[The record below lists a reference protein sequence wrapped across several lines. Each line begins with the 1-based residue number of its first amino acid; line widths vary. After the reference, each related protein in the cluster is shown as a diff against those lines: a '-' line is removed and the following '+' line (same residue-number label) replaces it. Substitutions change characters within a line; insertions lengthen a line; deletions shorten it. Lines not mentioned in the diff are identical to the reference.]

1 MAGIRA
7 DVNLSVNTANV
18 KRSLDRATNEI
29 NKIVNGVSGRQVSF
43 NVNQKSFT
51 QPLGR
56 ITQSSNEFSKSLE
69 ASNARVI
76 AFGLS
81 VSIINGISDAFKA
94 LVVEAV
100 RFEKTMA
107 DINAVMGISNERLS
121 EFGEGIFDV
130 AQNTAQ
136 SFNVAAEA
144 ALEFSRQ
151 GLETEEVLRRTND
164 ALILTRLTSL
174 DAADS
179 VSGLTAAINA
189 FGKEGL
195 TTTDIIDKL
204 AAVDVAFAV
213 SSEDLINAL
222 QRSGAVAIDAGVEL
236 DSLIG
241 IVAALQQTTA
251 RGGAVIGNSL
261 KTIFTRI
268 QRPESIRQIEEL
280 GIVVRDLSGAILPAD
295 KILLNM
301 AKSFDAL
308 TQAQQSNVVQFSAG
322 IFQANVFRAALADLS
337 KDQSLQ
343 AKATKISGQA
353 SGEAASKN
361 QLLNKTLSAL
371 TSQAGTGIKELT
383 AILGQMSLSP
393 GIGSALEFINERVE
407 ELKNSLGGGEEEG
420 SDFAKGLVKGIGNVL
435 TGPAA
440 IAFGAIFIKMFMNIA
455 KFASS
460 SVKDVLG
467 VVSQKDKIKQM
478 EESILQVL
486 SRNLNIQQSLNN
498 LEGDRVAQEKFM
510 LGIIEAQ
517 TSAMK
522 EQQMLAR
529 SLAKPLVRGGVDPVM
544 LGASG
549 GMIPEG
555 SKTQE
560 RKGAREGGYSAGA
573 IDSMNVPGIGKVVYN
588 KAETVKQFPG
598 MKQPAIMPPKSS
610 RAGGVYQSTFKERHG
625 FDPYASH
632 GFVPNFAIQR
642 GSTLVMDKAKLKLF
656 GTDVSIGKAVGKKYK
671 EIQKH
676 FETNMPISIEAG
688 LEQIITSS
696 DKSKKQITGKESLYN
711 SFSALSAKGIRAIE
725 RNFDIRSLGGL
736 KPRGMKQGKLNK
748 AEFTEKKVENFLK
761 REGDYQRTDDPEKHK
776 GLADY
781 PIDLIAYGKS
791 YPSYEV
797 KSGNFNP
804 ANIISKSLR
813 MASDRE
819 LPNWMQQNKVSGGRE
834 LEGRNL
840 KKAETLSRNLDLY
853 DPKQKKSAREEGFD
867 FSQDFADEWGL
878 SQGFVPNFAGRK
890 SSQKPIDIYNQF
902 KAIYKKTGYRPLN
915 IEVPG
920 SSSSKDYQRANA
932 LLIDGNIT
940 GVKQDENRESFK
952 QEFIR
957 KGWDPDK
964 DNKYKHAN
972 IYESRNP
979 AYLNLEKWITRNI
992 FGNTFQKGDV
1002 TNYSNEQIGSLMVNS
1017 GDYLYDSKGHSLATA
1032 DSLQRHNIDQVV
1044 RGMQK
1049 TMGWSLP
1056 SSKGVASGSKIVDPS
1071 NYSLKKSDDSTF
1083 SATGRDIVKEF
1094 PGVASGDKRSFL
1106 GLKTPKNLKSESKRS
1121 DQTKKQTA
1129 NYFDNFLKS
1138 KFSTKVS
1145 EHNLVDESTSPDSI
1159 VSSSDFRKM
1168 NNPPLNAYDWEE
1180 TIELLTPSILNKQSG
1195 APLDFLNPPGE
1206 AKFGPNARR
1215 TQPHLTGKSLRY
1227 IVGKESF
1234 PGWSSKSKRAFE
1246 KSGNFDLGNLNLYSM
1261 YNKGLVPNF
1270 ASFMSPLRFDI
1281 GGEKS
1286 NGKSYVART
1295 AKSGKLFLL
1304 DKGLNPFRQY
1314 MESQGKPA
1322 PIMSQGRVGKRDGY
1336 WVNQHESDILEW
1348 AKQPNPQILERDINE
1363 KKAREESLEHF
1374 RQDLKHGTFKPLE
1387 SGYPLQLG
1395 GGELVRYSPVSGF
1408 GKNIVDKMG
1417 PEYKHISVNAKKI
1430 QDYARDNNITKK
1442 FNSGPAPDHQKALNT
1457 MLRLPKADIEKLDFI
1472 RPREKSENEKKL
1484 ELREAS
1490 PKTPIKWDVKQ
1501 DMMTKKK
1508 SYGIKASDDTFSH
1521 FKKFLKTKGVPQRSV
1536 QNIDK
1541 ALQGKSDSLKGI
1553 QRKAVEKSQSKS
1565 GNQMFYDA
1573 AVQADNFE
1581 KSFSI
1586 PTKDLYIKDLSGLI
1600 KEFNSTVYKEF
1611 SGGLVPDYSPVEMN
1625 KGYVPNFIGFNVP
1638 KKSHRLIESFNKLTE
1653 QNKQIPTVNDLMQ
1666 KGMEKEYAVQ
1676 QTKEDQ
1682 LLQKQTMVR
1691 VLNMMKN
1698 EGVKQLFFG
1707 QGGKIFPHQSAG
1719 TIPFTIEKIKDVIN
1733 DTGYKTNLKAE
1744 GLVPN
1749 YANLIYDKDKI
1760 ESGLDNQVLKG
1771 ILSERKRKDLMI
1783 GPSGVGKSTLAA
1795 QYGEFIK
1802 GIEDTEKATSYTILS
1817 GAGRTKAGGISS
1829 ALQEIINSVN
1839 QSGGKVSYLSASDQ
1853 VIDERRKK
1861 RVENPVTGDLR
1872 SEKQLKGTQ
1881 FAPKNQSGLTE
1892 IIQKASKKFEI
1903 INAAEGLVPNFAVT
1917 LSDDKYY
1924 NQKNVQ
1930 HGITQLYKKSG
1941 GRQKLAPKELE
1952 FAAERYI
1959 SAVQDS
1965 GKTYPGGNFNVGGE
1979 KFNFN
1984 EVSMS
1989 LMKHG
1994 QFYKP
1999 KEGET
2004 QNLSEGFAGGYVPN
2018 FANPLAD
2025 AVKRERGAGI
2035 PSSRIRIEKSSQLK
2049 SPQNPIGLA
2058 VTNTR
2063 DEPAGLQQ
2071 GIRRAKSMGIDPKTH
2086 GASKGL
2092 VPNFARDKSS
2102 QVQEGGLMQLFVFQ
2116 SLLSTANGFLQQFA
2130 EDGSEAA
2137 KMFSKAGQAA
2147 SGMASVFL
2155 TTKEVGSQ
2163 LTEGMGIDPGKTI
2176 KLRDLFSKS
2185 GRRKAKDGTERFTQG
2200 LKAAA
2205 KDGFSQAGSKGIP
2218 QGLKAFSGGIA
2229 SAGKMLLRFTP
2240 MIGSLISLGTAANE
2254 VFKLFNDGKGVMSLF
2269 ESASAKAARNLEK
2282 LSESTQALESALGA
2296 LQSQT
2301 ENKEKI
2307 DELELLGSM
2316 RTQKQE
2322 TELFQLKMKE
2332 LDIQSKVQKSMS
2344 QLFQENVT
2352 GTAIASRL
2360 SHQFTQS
2367 GITVEEQTETLQKLI
2382 KVQKQRV
2389 VIEEGTKAFGD
2400 LIEKRFDS
2408 FFEMGDLG
2416 GKDAKFLEQAASFR
2430 GAQAGMALGGIMAG
2444 SEDLDPKERLRILE
2458 ENIKTVGQ
2466 FDLDKITESSADEIN
2481 TILSE
2486 QLKGTEEFG
2495 GALLAGHIGDIIHTI
2510 DNAKDNIKG
2519 LTGVEA
2525 SAATNAIKAF
2535 VNQLHKQKDLLE
2547 KDGIAQ
2553 TLAQSTAQV
2562 KEEYLKIIRSIKD
2575 ERKQRLHRQ
2584 DLENSISATQ
2594 RKIAESEIS
2603 LLDEHQAI
2611 SKSTLIRK
2619 ESSRKIEEISE
2630 KFSTDILKANNTS
2643 LGAMQ
2648 SVSEEFIKTDQLAT
2662 QFRKGAGIT
2671 MEDAVNNL
2679 KKNVGQN
2686 LTSLDLSGIETAIG
2700 EALSPADAQELRNSF
2715 ASVSSR
2721 IDDLDDNGK
2730 IIYEFMREYGSITEG
2745 TVAAAFMAALNQK
2758 EIMNLTQKQ
2767 KNLLTDSVNN
2777 LKRANQTAETQ
2788 RKNALSILKEE
2799 ETLKLIRAKTVE
2811 GAVKLQKRLS
2821 GVNIPELSIKSNQG
2835 ETATLSV
2842 LNDVRRGQ
2850 VKTLMDSRVLDDKA
2864 YQLQIEKNR
2873 TEAESSVLSLRQLQS
2888 QEGILRSTQTQ
2899 SEDYKNIIRI
2909 QQAKFESE
2917 LSNSY
2922 LTKQE
2927 TVAREDFL
2935 KIDSKRYKL
2944 VNEQLETEMSNARTT
2959 ARLNLDKLK
2968 LTSITGIL
2976 QEIAATQI
2984 KEELTSA
2991 QSSSLIASEKSLQLI
3006 KNQEISEQLF
3016 RASQL
3021 QEKSNQLDELRL
3033 AARKASMSQ
3042 QEFDQKADTE
3052 VAIERANAISAA
3064 RLNIAKLKRLSIQEE
3079 LNKQVQIELTEEITS
3094 AQRSALIASE
3104 KAIILSEMGEQGRLL
3119 RQANELLESSNKLQE
3134 LENAIRK
3141 ANVSERQLRLNTSV
3155 DIASGRANAI
3165 ADTRG
3170 AAMRASIT
3178 GSPEDALAFAQSL
3191 KETNKLLGNGTR
3203 AFDQLR
3209 IKMAELNVSAANLG
3223 SDLVDIGIDGAR
3235 TGLKQLFKDIG
3246 SGAKSAK
3253 EAWSDFSLGLAEQLL
3268 DRVMEHNIDK
3278 IIKDLTYAFTG
3289 EDGSSDAEKIAGS
3302 NSHLTSAMGSLEGV
3316 LKHLGGHT
3324 KNLQQELQKGIGL
3337 NAPSMDSKLSEMA
3350 VFDKSIQDLAEKVDE
3365 LSKAVKLDVSSRK
3378 NKSIEQTKD
3387 SQDTTDFNPT
3397 GDTSRLIKNKT
3408 LIQQQT
3414 ARGRGRA
3421 ANQVLADAGYSPDAI
3436 HTLPSGIS
3444 KHRDPKLRKL
3454 KQAQA
3459 ESLGNI
3465 RHLESKISDSNMTP
3479 ERREALNKLN
3489 IEYDRK
3495 TGTDKERQSILEGVE
3510 FAFREG
3516 IDTTIQSD
3524 KQGNIN
3530 NIEELQKNFKIG
3542 TDPKSVPNILT
3553 RGMVPEFGEVSY
3565 FKGQG
3570 DPKSPKNWGEMN
3582 ITKFMKIKEQSTLE
3596 IQNFLGVTENLAKV
3610 YKDVAINADAAKD
3623 SMANNA
3629 KQHDEYSIKLK
3640 NEQQNYENTTSAISS
3655 TNQELSSFSSVIS
3668 KTRQNL
3674 ETFDNKLVTSGN
3686 IKPEPVI
3693 ENPQAVLN
3701 QSGGIIQKFAEGGF
3715 VKGPAG
3721 VDRVPAMLT
3730 AGEYVIPKE
3739 KVKELV
3745 RGGELQHFNNGT
3757 SGQGVQPKKSRLE
3770 AGMEGVA
3777 RTVVMS
3783 EVSRRIGESINKK
3796 QDKPPTFDVK
3806 RFERLN
3812 LGSDVSLKSGDPR
3825 LSGKALA
3832 TDPVMEDY
3840 KEFLLDKAAYNAQK
3854 KNEKFNKKLQ
3864 TLGTILGAATS
3875 FMMSEVTGI
3884 LREPVQKLVQGVSN
3898 KTGEVFGKY
3907 GDQYTQ
3913 AKAEAKFRGQNLNYS
3928 DFKKSMSA
3936 FDKSGNKGF
3945 YQGSQGNVF
3954 YMSQDNAGDYAAF
3967 NMNRLSD
3974 IQDMGSAEQAK
3985 VLNLYNTTKVR
3996 TQAMRQFAS
4005 NNQLDAKTEILK
4017 KANGGS
4023 IPAMLTAGEAVIPEP
4038 IARRIGYDNLNKMNT
4053 TGQIPVVTGKGGID
4067 NVGPVG
4073 LSEGDF
4079 VIRKSSTEKL
4089 LRENPTMMRFAMQN
4103 PEGFKRGEQG
4113 YYQGGIVGTTPTA
4126 PRISTAPQ
4134 QKTQTSSSPVNR
4146 LQPMLDAVQTS
4157 TNNASSNTT
4166 NNDVTN
4172 NINVNVTVDQNGR
4185 EKVSTET
4192 SEGSYEQEQKLAMK
4206 IKTKVLEVIREEKRI
4221 GGELS

>member
-1 MAGIRA
+1 
-7 DVNLSVNTANV
+7 
-18 KRSLDRATNEI
+18 
-29 NKIVNGVSGRQVSF
+29 
-43 NVNQKSFT
+43 
-51 QPLGR
+51 
-56 ITQSSNEFSKSLE
+56 
-69 ASNARVI
+69 
-76 AFGLS
+76 
-81 VSIINGISDAFKA
+81 
-94 LVVEAV
+94 
-100 RFEKTMA
+100 
-107 DINAVMGISNERLS
+107 MGI
-121 EFGEGIFDV
+121 DP
-130 AQNTAQ
+130 
-136 SFNVAAEA
+136 
-144 ALEFSRQ
+144 
-151 GLETEEVLRRTND
+151 
-164 ALILTRLTSL
+164 
-174 DAADS
+174 
-179 VSGLTAAINA
+179 
-189 FGKEGL
+189 
-195 TTTDIIDKL
+195 
-204 AAVDVAFAV
+204 
-213 SSEDLINAL
+213 
-222 QRSGAVAIDAGVEL
+222 
-236 DSLIG
+236 
-241 IVAALQQTTA
+241 
-251 RGGAVIGNSL
+251 
-261 KTIFTRI
+261 KTH
-268 QRPESIRQIEEL
+268 
-280 GIVVRDLSGAILPAD
+280 G
-295 KILLNM
+295 
-301 AKSFDAL
+301 
-308 TQAQQSNVVQFSAG
+308 
-322 IFQANVFRAALADLS
+322 
-337 KDQSLQ
+337 
-343 AKATKISGQA
+343 
-353 SGEAASKN
+353 ASK
-361 QLLNKTLSAL
+361 
-371 TSQAGTGIKELT
+371 
-383 AILGQMSLSP
+383 
-393 GIGSALEFINERVE
+393 
-407 ELKNSLGGGEEEG
+407 
-420 SDFAKGLVKGIGNVL
+420 GL
-435 TGPAA
+435 
-440 IAFGAIFIKMFMNIA
+440 
-455 KFASS
+455 
-460 SVKDVLG
+460 
-467 VVSQKDKIKQM
+467 
-478 EESILQVL
+478 
-486 SRNLNIQQSLNN
+486 
-498 LEGDRVAQEKFM
+498 
-510 LGIIEAQ
+510 
-517 TSAMK
+517 
-522 EQQMLAR
+522 
-529 SLAKPLVRGGVDPVM
+529 
-544 LGASG
+544 
-549 GMIPEG
+549 
-555 SKTQE
+555 
-560 RKGAREGGYSAGA
+560 
-573 IDSMNVPGIGKVVYN
+573 
-588 KAETVKQFPG
+588 
-598 MKQPAIMPPKSS
+598 
-610 RAGGVYQSTFKERHG
+610 
-625 FDPYASH
+625 
-632 GFVPNFAIQR
+632 
-642 GSTLVMDKAKLKLF
+642 
-656 GTDVSIGKAVGKKYK
+656 
-671 EIQKH
+671 
-676 FETNMPISIEAG
+676 
-688 LEQIITSS
+688 
-696 DKSKKQITGKESLYN
+696 
-711 SFSALSAKGIRAIE
+711 
-725 RNFDIRSLGGL
+725 
-736 KPRGMKQGKLNK
+736 
-748 AEFTEKKVENFLK
+748 
-761 REGDYQRTDDPEKHK
+761 
-776 GLADY
+776 
-781 PIDLIAYGKS
+781 
-791 YPSYEV
+791 
-797 KSGNFNP
+797 
-804 ANIISKSLR
+804 
-813 MASDRE
+813 
-819 LPNWMQQNKVSGGRE
+819 
-834 LEGRNL
+834 
-840 KKAETLSRNLDLY
+840 
-853 DPKQKKSAREEGFD
+853 
-867 FSQDFADEWGL
+867 
-878 SQGFVPNFAGRK
+878 
-890 SSQKPIDIYNQF
+890 
-902 KAIYKKTGYRPLN
+902 
-915 IEVPG
+915 
-920 SSSSKDYQRANA
+920 
-932 LLIDGNIT
+932 
-940 GVKQDENRESFK
+940 
-952 QEFIR
+952 
-957 KGWDPDK
+957 
-964 DNKYKHAN
+964 
-972 IYESRNP
+972 
-979 AYLNLEKWITRNI
+979 
-992 FGNTFQKGDV
+992 
-1002 TNYSNEQIGSLMVNS
+1002 
-1017 GDYLYDSKGHSLATA
+1017 
-1032 DSLQRHNIDQVV
+1032 
-1044 RGMQK
+1044 
-1049 TMGWSLP
+1049 
-1056 SSKGVASGSKIVDPS
+1056 
-1071 NYSLKKSDDSTF
+1071 
-1083 SATGRDIVKEF
+1083 
-1094 PGVASGDKRSFL
+1094 
-1106 GLKTPKNLKSESKRS
+1106 
-1121 DQTKKQTA
+1121 
-1129 NYFDNFLKS
+1129 
-1138 KFSTKVS
+1138 
-1145 EHNLVDESTSPDSI
+1145 
-1159 VSSSDFRKM
+1159 
-1168 NNPPLNAYDWEE
+1168 
-1180 TIELLTPSILNKQSG
+1180 
-1195 APLDFLNPPGE
+1195 
-1206 AKFGPNARR
+1206 
-1215 TQPHLTGKSLRY
+1215 
-1227 IVGKESF
+1227 
-1234 PGWSSKSKRAFE
+1234 
-1246 KSGNFDLGNLNLYSM
+1246 
-1261 YNKGLVPNF
+1261 
-1270 ASFMSPLRFDI
+1270 
-1281 GGEKS
+1281 
-1286 NGKSYVART
+1286 
-1295 AKSGKLFLL
+1295 
-1304 DKGLNPFRQY
+1304 
-1314 MESQGKPA
+1314 
-1322 PIMSQGRVGKRDGY
+1322 
-1336 WVNQHESDILEW
+1336 
-1348 AKQPNPQILERDINE
+1348 
-1363 KKAREESLEHF
+1363 
-1374 RQDLKHGTFKPLE
+1374 
-1387 SGYPLQLG
+1387 
-1395 GGELVRYSPVSGF
+1395 
-1408 GKNIVDKMG
+1408 
-1417 PEYKHISVNAKKI
+1417 
-1430 QDYARDNNITKK
+1430 
-1442 FNSGPAPDHQKALNT
+1442 
-1457 MLRLPKADIEKLDFI
+1457 
-1472 RPREKSENEKKL
+1472 
-1484 ELREAS
+1484 
-1490 PKTPIKWDVKQ
+1490 
-1501 DMMTKKK
+1501 
-1508 SYGIKASDDTFSH
+1508 
-1521 FKKFLKTKGVPQRSV
+1521 
-1536 QNIDK
+1536 
-1541 ALQGKSDSLKGI
+1541 
-1553 QRKAVEKSQSKS
+1553 
-1565 GNQMFYDA
+1565 
-1573 AVQADNFE
+1573 
-1581 KSFSI
+1581 
-1586 PTKDLYIKDLSGLI
+1586 
-1600 KEFNSTVYKEF
+1600 
-1611 SGGLVPDYSPVEMN
+1611 
-1625 KGYVPNFIGFNVP
+1625 
-1638 KKSHRLIESFNKLTE
+1638 
-1653 QNKQIPTVNDLMQ
+1653 
-1666 KGMEKEYAVQ
+1666 
-1676 QTKEDQ
+1676 
-1682 LLQKQTMVR
+1682 
-1691 VLNMMKN
+1691 
-1698 EGVKQLFFG
+1698 
-1707 QGGKIFPHQSAG
+1707 
-1719 TIPFTIEKIKDVIN
+1719 
-1733 DTGYKTNLKAE
+1733 
-1744 GLVPN
+1744 
-1749 YANLIYDKDKI
+1749 
-1760 ESGLDNQVLKG
+1760 
-1771 ILSERKRKDLMI
+1771 
-1783 GPSGVGKSTLAA
+1783 
-1795 QYGEFIK
+1795 
-1802 GIEDTEKATSYTILS
+1802 
-1817 GAGRTKAGGISS
+1817 
-1829 ALQEIINSVN
+1829 
-1839 QSGGKVSYLSASDQ
+1839 
-1853 VIDERRKK
+1853 
-1861 RVENPVTGDLR
+1861 
-1872 SEKQLKGTQ
+1872 
-1881 FAPKNQSGLTE
+1881 
-1892 IIQKASKKFEI
+1892 
-1903 INAAEGLVPNFAVT
+1903 
-1917 LSDDKYY
+1917 
-1924 NQKNVQ
+1924 
-1930 HGITQLYKKSG
+1930 
-1941 GRQKLAPKELE
+1941 
-1952 FAAERYI
+1952 
-1959 SAVQDS
+1959 
-1965 GKTYPGGNFNVGGE
+1965 
-1979 KFNFN
+1979 
-1984 EVSMS
+1984 
-1989 LMKHG
+1989 
-1994 QFYKP
+1994 
-1999 KEGET
+1999 
-2004 QNLSEGFAGGYVPN
+2004 VPN

-2025 AVKRERGAGI
+2025 AVKREKNADI

-2155 TTKEVGSQ
+2155 TTKEIGSQ

-2176 KLRDLFSKS
+2176 NLRDLFSES
-2185 GRRKAKDGTERFTQG
+2185 GRRKAKAGTGRFTQG

-2205 KDGFSQAGSKGIP
+2205 KDGFSQAGSKGIL
-2218 QGLKAFSGGIA
+2218 QGVKAFSGGIA

-2510 DNAKDNIKG
+2510 DDAKDNIMG

-2594 RKIAESEIS
+2594 RKIAESQIS

-2643 LGAMQ
+2643 IGAMQ

-2721 IDDLDDNGK
+2721 IADLDDNGK
-2730 IIYEFMREYGSITEG
+2730 IINEFMREYGSITEG

-2758 EIMNLTQKQ
+2758 EIMKLTQKQ
-2767 KNLLTDSVNN
+2767 KNLLTDSIND
-2777 LKRANQTAETQ
+2777 LTRASETAKTQ
-2788 RKNALSILKEE
+2788 RKNALSILKEDK
-2799 ETLKLIRAKTVE
+2799 TLKLIRAKTVD
-2811 GAVKLQKRLS
+2811 GARALKDKLS
-2821 GVNIPELSIKSNQG
+2821 GVNIPELSIESNQG

-2842 LNDVRRGQ
+2842 LNDARRGQ
-2850 VKTLMDSRVLDDKA
+2850 VKALMDSRILDDKA

-2888 QEGILRSTQTQ
+2888 QEAILRSTQTQ

-2959 ARLNLDKLK
+2959 ARLNLEKLK
-2968 LTSITGIL
+2968 LTSITETL
-2976 QEIAATQI
+2976 EEIAATQI
-2984 KEELTSA
+2984 KEELTST

-3316 LKHLGGHT
+3316 LKSLGGHT
-3324 KNLQQELQKGIGL
+3324 KDLQQELQKGIGL

-3350 VFDKSIQDLAEKVDE
+3350 VFDKSIQDLAIQVAE
-3365 LSKAVKLDVSSRK
+3365 LSNAVKLDVSSRK

-3465 RHLESKISDSNMTP
+3465 RHLESKISDLNMTP

-3495 TGTDKERQSILEGVE
+3495 TGTDKERQSIAEGVE

-3516 IDTTIQSD
+3516 IDKTIQSD
-3524 KQGNIN
+3524 KQRNIN

-3553 RGMVPEFGEVSY
+3553 RGMVPEIGEVSY

-3582 ITKFMKIKEQSTLE
+3582 IKKFMKIKEQSTLE

-3610 YKDVAINADAAKD
+3610 YKDVAINADVAKD

-3739 KVKELV
+3739 RVKELV
-3745 RGGELQHFNNGT
+3745 RGGELQYFNNGT
-3757 SGQGVQPKKSRLE
+3757 SGQGAEEKRSRIQ
-3770 AGMEGVA
+3770 AGIEGVA
-3777 RTVVMS
+3777 RSVVMT
-3783 EVSRRIGESINKK
+3783 EVTRRIGEAINKK
-3796 QDKPPTFDVK
+3796 QEKAPPTFDMK
-3806 RFERLN
+3806 KFERLK
-3812 LGSDVSLKSGDPR
+3812 LGSDISLDKGDAR
-3825 LSGKALA
+3825 LSGRALA
-3832 TDPVMEDY
+3832 TDPVMEEYRDY
-3840 KEFLLDKAAYNAQK
+3840 LMDKAAYNVQQ
-3854 KNEKFNKKLQ
+3854 KNEKIDKRMQRIGQITQLAA
-3864 TLGTILGAATS
+3864 GAV
-3875 FMMSEVTGI
+3875 VTGLASMI
-3884 LREPVQKLVQGVSN
+3884 TPYVSSAVNFASEKIGNTFKGNFSPSDTGKAYRAARRQGLDIGYKDAANSLREKQSITIDKVSYFPERTEN
-3898 KTGEVFGKY
+3898 MGIKWTAVEPN
-3907 GDQYTQ
+3907 Q
-3913 AKAEAKFRGQNLNYS
+3913 AKGILAKNQYMPFL
-3928 DFKKSMSA
+3928 
-3936 FDKSGNKGF
+3936 GNKGQTQKF
-3945 YQGSQGNVF
+3945 REHQINSYWKNRTETLNKQEPSRLKSFKFNKGGN
-3954 YMSQDNAGDYAAF
+3954 
-3967 NMNRLSD
+3967 
-3974 IQDMGSAEQAK
+3974 
-3985 VLNLYNTTKVR
+3985 
-3996 TQAMRQFAS
+3996 
-4005 NNQLDAKTEILK
+4005 
-4017 KANGGS
+4017 

-4053 TGQIPVVTGKGGID
+4053 TGQIPVVKGKGGID

-4146 LQPMLDAVQTS
+4146 LQPMLDAMQPS